1 MSATKY
7 LTTQGL
13 TSLWSKIVKNLGILK
28 DYLVDKITEETTA
41 RQTADAELRG
51 LVDNK
56 VSDVQVNGVSAVTSG
71 KANIDLTSYVKST
84 ALSDYATKSS
94 LNDYAKLTDGKLPL
108 DVIPDGIS
116 SSVDLTD
123 YLKTADADTKYLSI
137 YGGKIKGDLTTKDVK
152 LEGML
157 DVQWIKTWYIYSNAY
172 NKYLRIADGD
182 VSPDK
187 VFSIDGGI
195 ADLSEYAK
203 VTDLNNY
210 ASSSD
215 LSKYLP
221 LTGGTI
227 TGALYLENY
236 NQYPYVR
243 ICYSKE
249 TTYHNYYYS
258 TLDYDG
264 LFARIPLDDS
274 KKSYIES
281 VYKANDALSIDNINS
296 YNAKIE
302 KVTYSSSG
310 TYDNTCGTYIG
321 SDNIIVG
328 LQNGNANTFYRN
340 SKLTYDGIYFYKA
353 NETNTSNLDTLLSF
367 SYSELSI
374 STKLYIKSSFV
385 TDGYSNMYKMTLGN
399 VYLSDLKTTEVLA
412 GKGTKIDISQYAK
425 KSDLSGYI
433 TSADLGDYIKAE
445 NNVDIKLNDSAN
457 INNGS
462 LTLREYALDDNNPNP
477 TGKNVVINGTSLTI
491 KNAEDNSTLT
501 KVTGDGI
508 YNKYFKLSSDMFM
521 GDIDSNYQSS
531 TLFVGDVVLAN
542 VSSDYL
548 ICGQGETIYKYD
560 LLSGYAKTTDLSAYA
575 KKTDLS
581 SYATT
586 SSLNNYVAK
595 NNIKTIN
602 GNSLV
607 GTGNISIDLSIY
619 TIVESLPTT
628 NINKNKIY
636 LVANSGS
643 GDTAN
648 KYIEYIYT
656 GDTAKDYNAANWE
669 KLGEYKANVDL
680 TPYLKSTDAS
690 NTYLTKTAAS
700 STYQAK
706 GSYAAASHTH
716 NYLSSLVVGSTT
728 YNVSGNKVT
737 IPAYPTTLP
746 ASDVKAW
753 AKADTKPS
761 YTWSEIGSKPT
772 TFTPASHN
780 HSADNITSGTLSVA
794 RGGTGKTTLT
804 DAINALINGLAQAG
818 DGTPMDADYYVSQY
832 IGGGTGNPKYTR
844 RPMSSLYKYVKYKL
858 DSVYQPKG
866 NYLTSHQDIS
876 GKANKATT
884 LAGYGITD
892 AKIANGTITLGSNTI
907 TPLTAHQ
914 SLADYAKTV
923 TTTGT
928 GNAVTAITKSG
939 NTITV
944 TKGSNFLTS
953 HQSLANYYTKTEV
966 DNKVKAID
974 LSSYLTK
981 STADGYYFSKSGGII
996 GSTSGNYVMVKN
1008 TMVTVGDANS
1018 IKCQMYPNYE
1028 DRSGYIQIIGGTT
1041 GYCAIRLSGDETG
1054 SAEKWGG
1061 QLSIYN
1067 SSGQNTF
1074 TFNSAGIKAGA
1085 GCNYKN
1091 HLLVTDG
1098 TFIDKNK
1105 VVQLNSNNKIPSSYI
1120 GRTLSTKYSTSDYDV
1135 YEYVNPTYGLYVIDN
1150 DDKVLSLNVVDA
1162 VTNYDNLFGLLVI
1175 GITSKLILPFR
1186 LDGETYG
1193 GSSTNTINDNYD
1205 TYKTLNKKNI
1215 ILRFPQSVQSS
1226 VAESMNRTFNGR
1238 TAKYLSRTEADEIGR
1253 IMIGYTHDSIKF
1265 DIAQYNYRFIGPIR
1279 HYMTVIKQKIM
1290 TDNMFIGYLMYF
1302 ADYDDNNS
1310 YYSYITF
1317 SNYSSN
1323 EAGFLTY
1330 KSRSSYTA
1338 MKFCTVFDY

>member
-41 RQTADAELRG
+41 RQAADAELRG

-84 ALSDYATKSS
+84 TLSDYATKTS

-123 YLKTADADTKYLSI
+123 YLKTSDADSKYLSI
-137 YGGKIKGDLTTKDVK
+137 SGGTVKGDTKI
-152 LEGML
+152 EGM
-157 DVQWIKTWYIYSNAY
+157 VNAQWLKTWYIYKNAY
-172 NKYLRIADGD
+172 NKYLCIADGE
-182 VSPDK
+182 VSSDK

-203 VTDLNNY
+203 TSDLSSYAKVTDLSNY

-221 LTGGTI
+221 LTGGTV
-227 TGALYLENY
+227 TGALYMENY

-243 ICYSKE
+243 IIHSKE
-249 TTYHNYYYS
+249 TVYRTYYYS
-258 TLDYDG
+258 ALEYDG

-281 VYKANDALSIDNINS
+281 VYKANDAPSIDKINS

-302 KVTYSSSG
+302 KVTYNSSG
-310 TYDNTCGTYIG
+310 KYSNTCGTYIG

-328 LQNGNANTFYRN
+328 LQNNNANTFYRN
-340 SKLTYDGIYFYKA
+340 SKLTYDGLYFYKA
-353 NETNTSNLDTLLSF
+353 NETNTDSLDSLLTF

-374 STKLYIKSSFV
+374 NTKLYIKSSFV
-385 TDGYSNMYKMTLGN
+385 TYGYSNMYKMTLGN
-399 VYLSDLKTTEVLA
+399 IYLSDLKTTEVLA

-425 KSDLSGYI
+425 KSDLSGYV

-445 NNVDIKLNDSAN
+445 NNVDIRLNDSAN
-457 INNGS
+457 INNET
-462 LTLREYALDDNNPNP
+462 LTLREYALNDDNPNP
-477 TGKNVVINGTSLTI
+477 TGKNVIINGTSLSI
-491 KNAEDNSTLT
+491 IDVSDNSVLT

-508 YNKYFKLSSDMFM
+508 YNKYFKLSSDIFM

-531 TLFVGDVVLAN
+531 SLFVGNVIAAN
-542 VSSDYL
+542 VPSDYL
-548 ICGQGETIYKYD
+548 ICGEGVTISKSD
-560 LLSGYAKTTDLSAYA
+560 LLSG
-575 KKTDLS
+575 
-581 SYATT
+581 YATT

-656 GDTAKDYNAANWE
+656 GDIAKDYDAANWE

-680 TPYLKSTDAS
+680 TPYLKSTDAA

-753 AKADTKPS
+753 AKADNKPS
-761 YTWSEIGSKPT
+761 YTWSEIGDKPT
-772 TFTPASHN
+772 TFTPSSHN

-794 RGGTGKTTLT
+794 RGGTGKTTLK
-804 DAINALINGLAQAG
+804 DAVNDLINNLDLAG
-818 DGTPMDADYYVSQY
+818 NGTPTDADYYVSQF
-832 IGGGTGNPKYTR
+832 INGGTTNTTYTR
-844 RPMSSLYKYVKYKL
+844 RPISSLYNYVKGKL

-876 GKANKATT
+876 DKANKATT

-892 AKIANGTITLGSNTI
+892 AKIANGSITLGSNTI

-981 STADGYYFSKSGGII
+981 STADGYYFSKSGGTI
-996 GSTSGNYVMVKN
+996 GSTSGNYVTVKN
-1008 TMVTVGDANS
+1008 TIVTVGDAYS
-1018 IKCQMYPNYE
+1018 VKCQMYPNYE
-1028 DRSGYIQIIGGTT
+1028 DRSGYVQVIGGTT

-1105 VVQLNSNNKIPSSYI
+1105 VVQLDSNNKIPSSYI
-1120 GRTLSTKYSTSDYDV
+1120 DTSTFNIPRFANSIPTGFEDIIQYVGGATPDCPKEDHTMGWGMVPIQFDSWTIRTYLTKAIGWFYSHPSNYNYDMIYRVMQTKY
-1135 YEYVNPTYGLYVIDN
+1135 N
-1150 DDKVLSLNVVDA
+1150 
-1162 VTNYDNLFGLLVI
+1162 
-1175 GITSKLILPFR
+1175 
-1186 LDGETYG
+1186 
-1193 GSSTNTINDNYD
+1193 
-1205 TYKTLNKKNI
+1205 
-1215 ILRFPQSVQSS
+1215 
-1226 VAESMNRTFNGR
+1226 
-1238 TAKYLSRTEADEIGR
+1238 
-1253 IMIGYTHDSIKF
+1253 
-1265 DIAQYNYRFIGPIR
+1265 NYRFIF
-1279 HYMTVIKQKIM
+1279 IKQLSYNVNNPNTYSLFYKLNNNFDYINTFTNDIILSAM
-1290 TDNMFIGYLMYF
+1290 SITNGLRPTNSSPNYPSYL
-1302 ADYDDNNS
+1302 ATLLAVVKDDNTLS
-1310 YYSYITF
+1310 VITAF
-1317 SNYSSN
+1317 NATSDD
-1323 EAGFLTY
+1323 
-1330 KSRSSYTA
+1330 
-1338 MKFCTVFDY
+1338 FDNGIISDTTFRAIMYRLNCNV

>member
-41 RQTADAELRG
+41 RQAADAELRG

-56 VSDVQVNGVSAVTSG
+56 VSDVQVNGVSTVTSG

-84 ALSDYATKSS
+84 ALSDYATKTS
-94 LNDYAKLTDGKLPL
+94 LNNYAKLTNGKLPL

-137 YGGKIKGDLTTKDVK
+137 NGGTVKGDTKV
-152 LEGML
+152 EGMINT
-157 DVQWIKTWYIYSNAY
+157 QWLKTWYIYRNAY
-172 NKYLRIADGD
+172 NKYLCVADNE
-182 VSPDK
+182 VSSDK

-195 ADLSEYAK
+195 ADLSVYVK
-203 VTDLNNY
+203 TSDLSNYITSDSLTNTLTNY

-227 TGALYLENY
+227 AGALYMENY

-243 ICYSKE
+243 IIHSKE
-249 TTYHNYYYS
+249 TVYRTYYYS
-258 TLDYDG
+258 ALEYDG
-264 LFARIPLDDS
+264 LFVRIPLDDS

-281 VYKANDALSIDNINS
+281 VYKANDAPSIDKINS

-302 KVTYSSSG
+302 KVTYNSSG
-310 TYDNTCGTYIG
+310 TYSNTCGTYIG

-328 LQNGNANTFYRN
+328 LQNKNANTFYRN

-353 NETNTSNLDTLLSF
+353 NETNTDSLDSLLTF

-374 STKLYIKSSFV
+374 NTKLYIKSSFV
-385 TDGYSNMYKMTLGN
+385 KYGYSDMYKMTLGN
-399 VYLSDLKTTEVLA
+399 VYLSDLKTNEVLA
-412 GKGTKIDISQYAK
+412 GRGTKIDISQYAK
-425 KSDLSGYI
+425 KSDLSGYV

-445 NNVDIKLNDSAN
+445 NNVDIRLNDNAN
-457 INNGS
+457 INNET
-462 LTLREYALDDNNPNP
+462 LTLREYVLNDDNPNP
-477 TGKNVVINGTSLTI
+477 TGKNVVINGNSLSI
-491 KNAEDNSTLT
+491 INAEDSSTLT
-501 KVTGDGI
+501 KITENGI
-508 YNKYFKLSSDMFM
+508 YNQFFKLSTDSFT
-521 GDIDSNYQSS
+521 GDIDFMYQSS
-531 TLFVGDVVLAN
+531 NLFVGKVIAAN
-542 VSSDYL
+542 VPSDYL
-548 ICGQGETIYKYD
+548 ICGQGETISKLD
-560 LLSGYAKTTDLSAYA
+560 LLSD
-575 KKTDLS
+575 
-581 SYATT
+581 YATT

-680 TPYLKSTDAS
+680 TPYLKSTDAA
-690 NTYLTKTAAS
+690 NTYLSKTDAS

-728 YNVSGNKVT
+728 YSVSGNKVT

-753 AKADTKPS
+753 AKADSKPS
-761 YTWSEIGSKPT
+761 YSWSEIESKPT
-772 TFTPASHN
+772 TFAPASHN

-794 RGGTGKTTLT
+794 RGGTGKTTL
-804 DAINALINGLAQAG
+804 NAAANDLINSLVQSGN
-818 DGTPMDADYYVSQY
+818 GTPVDADYYVSQY
-832 IGGGTGNPKYTR
+832 INGGTTNITYTR
-844 RPMSSLYKYVKYKL
+844 RPMSSLYNYVKGKL

-866 NYLTSHQDIS
+866 NYLTSHQDIT

-892 AKIANGTITLGSNTI
+892 AKIANGVITLGSNTI

-966 DNKVKAID
+966 DNKIKSID

-981 STADGYYFSKSGGII
+981 STADNYYFSKLGGTI
-996 GSTSGNYVMVKN
+996 GSASGNHVIVNN
-1008 TMVTVGDANS
+1008 TIVTVADAYS
-1018 IKCQMYPNYE
+1018 VKCQMYPNNTN
-1028 DRSGYIQIIGGTT
+1028 RSGRIQVIGGTT
-1041 GYCAIRLSGDETG
+1041 GYCAIRLSGDETE

-1074 TFNSAGIKAGA
+1074 TFNSAGIKAGD

-1091 HLLVTDG
+1091 HLLATDG
-1098 TFIDKNK
+1098 TFINKNK
-1105 VVQLNSNNKIPSSYI
+1105 VVQLDSNNKIPSSYI
-1120 GRTLSTKYSTSDYDV
+1120 GRTLSTKYSTSDCDV
-1135 YEYVNPTYGLYVIDN
+1135 YEYVNPTYGLYIIDN

-1175 GITSKLILPFR
+1175 GITAKLILPFR

-1193 GSSTNTINDNYD
+1193 GGSTNTINNIYD

-1238 TAKYLSRTEADEIGR
+1238 TAKYLSRTEVDEIGR
-1253 IMIGYTHDSIKF
+1253 IMIGYTYNTITFSTTVSDYNFVSYIK
-1265 DIAQYNYRFIGPIR
+1265 R
-1279 HYMTVIKQKIM
+1279 YMTLIKQKIM
-1290 TDNMFIGYLMYF
+1290 TDDMFIGYLMYF
-1302 ADYDDNNS
+1302 SNYNDNNN

-1317 SNYSSN
+1317 SNYNNN
-1323 EAGFLTY
+1323 EARFRTR
-1330 KSRSSYTA
+1330 KDNSSYTE